1 LPTNR
6 NTAETLIEAIKNEI
20 EGRAFYLA
28 LAKKVSNPLVRR
40 KILGFAEDELEHRN
54 TLSRLYWAQTGGE
67 VGDLSSF
74 EVNVDIPDVENMSL
88 EDLLE
93 LAMETEKGAA
103 ENYLKMAEEASDPKA
118 SAFLEYLSE
127 FEQAHYDSLAA
138 ELEKIR
144 NTPGWENQGP
154 AE

>member
-1 LPTNR
+1 LVTNR

>member
-1 LPTNR
+1 MPTNR

>member
-1 LPTNR
+1 LSVK
-6 NTAETLIEAIKNEI
+6 NTAETLIEAIKHEI

-28 LAKKVSNPLVRR
+28 LAKKVKNPLVRR
-40 KILGFAEDELEHRN
+40 KILGFAEDELEHQQ

-67 VGDLSSF
+67 VGDMSGY
-74 EVNVDIPDVENMSL
+74 EANPDIPDVENMTL

-103 ENYLKMAEEASDPKA
+103 ENYLKMAEQATDPKA
-118 SAFLEYLSE
+118 AAFLEYLSE
-127 FEQAHYDSLAA
+127 FEQGHYDSIAA

-144 NTPGWENQGP
+144 TTPGWENEEGP

>member
-1 LPTNR
+1 MKT
-6 NTAETLIEAIKNEI
+6 TAETLIEAIKHEI

-28 LAKKVSNPLVRR
+28 LAKKVKNPLVRR
-40 KILGFAEDELEHRN
+40 KILGLAEDELEHRN
-54 TLSRLYWAQTGGE
+54 TLSRLYWAQTGSD

-74 EVNVDIPDVENMSL
+74 EANIDLPDGENMTL

-93 LAMETEKGAA
+93 LAMKTEKGAA
-103 ENYLKMAEEASDPKA
+103 EEYIKMAEATNDSKA

-127 FEQAHYDSLAA
+127 FEQAHYETLEG

-144 NTPGWENQGP
+144 STPGWEDQGLT
-154 AE
+154 E

>member
-1 LPTNR
+1 LATNR
-6 NTAETLIEAIKNEI
+6 NTAETLIEAIKHEI

-28 LAKKVSNPLVRR
+28 LAKKVNNPLVRR
-40 KILGFAEDELEHRN
+40 KILGLAEDELEHRN

-74 EVNVDIPDVENMSL
+74 EANVNIPDVENMSL

-93 LAMETEKGAA
+93 LAMDTEKEAA
-103 ENYLKMAEEASDPKA
+103 ENYLKMAEENNDQKA

-127 FEQAHYDSLAA
+127 FEQAHYETLAA
-138 ELEKIR
+138 ELEMIR
-144 NTPGWENQGP
+144 STPGWENQGP

>member
-1 LPTNR
+1 MVVNR

>member
-1 LPTNR
+1 LATNR

>member
-1 LPTNR
+1 MPTNR

-88 EDLLE
+88 EGLLE